1 MSNFANEMSAD
12 TITLICLVA
21 GESVEHAFPVSAKL
35 SDLVGALKEQI
46 KQKKANDFQHFD
58 ADKLTLYLC
67 NQPIINDQDEP
78 VPLEGASK
86 LSAIA
91 KVSKYFP
98 SQPKAEQIHVIV
110 RPAAAISVAATS
122 QIFTCRAHL
131 KKVKK
136 TFFFEQQSSDDN
148 WQQFQL
154 RVKKS
159 FGGYLQEVDEA
170 AIRIQPK
177 SQDVEISSE
186 EDFVLY
192 MKRNKSGELDFLV
205 LTRKF

>member
-1 MSNFANEMSAD
+1 MSAD

-21 GESVEHAFPVSAKL
+21 GESVEHAFPISVKP

-46 KQKKANDFQHFD
+46 KQKKANKFQHFD
-58 ADKLTLYLC
+58 ADELTLYLC

-86 LSAIA
+86 LSAI
-91 KVSKYFP
+91 VEVGEYFP
-98 SQPKAEQIHVIV
+98 SQPRSKHIHIIV
-110 RPAAAISVAATS
+110 RPPAAATSVAATS
-122 QIFTCRAHL
+122 HIFTCRAHL

-159 FGGYLQEVDEA
+159 FGDYLQEVDEA